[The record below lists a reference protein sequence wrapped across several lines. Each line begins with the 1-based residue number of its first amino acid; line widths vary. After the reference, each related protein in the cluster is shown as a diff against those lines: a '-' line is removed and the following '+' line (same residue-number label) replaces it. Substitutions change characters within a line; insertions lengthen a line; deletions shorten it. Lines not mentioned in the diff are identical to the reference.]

1 MNTRVLLDHEPVADG
16 GFVAR
21 AVLMIEGVSSGS
33 DPTGPDEA
41 SIHAATRVAAENV
54 HIAVRPGRD
63 AEFIQMRHTFES
75 EGSGNV
81 LTIMVGDVRCLD
93 RIRIRM
99 DALVGPGAGVDGEAD
114 VGQLVV
120 LAHLRTANGLELQT
134 VKLPIRVSTRYG
146 GRIRP
151 DVRRI
156 PISGDGDRVPRPYTP
171 RSRPPDQCA

>member
-21 AVLMIEGVSSGS
+21 AVLVIEGVSAPC
-33 DPTGPDEA
+33 DPTESDEA
-41 SIHAATRVAAENV
+41 SIHAATHVTAENV

-81 LTIMVGDVRCLD
+81 LTIMVGELRCLD

-99 DALVGPGAGVDGEAD
+99 DALVGPGGEADGEAE

-134 VKLPIRVSTRYG
+134 VELPIRVSARYG

-151 DVRRI
+151 DIHRI
-156 PISGDGDRVPRPYTP
+156 PIAGDDSGGRPYTP
-171 RSRPPDQCA
+171 ASRPPDQCA